1 MLTRR
6 QVACEDAR
14 KNIED
19 VWASFQVAE
28 KQLSG
33 HGVKGRM
40 VELAFSGVHAALSLL
55 AEQLKCEYE
64 RPEHDDQL

>member
-1 MLTRR
+1 MLSRR

-28 KQLSG
+28 KQLAG

-40 VELAFSGVHAALSLL
+40 VELAFSAVHSALSVL

-64 RPEHDDQL
+64 RPESDDRL